1 MSKKEE
7 LKNVSNNMDFVD
19 MEKKVM
25 ELWKEQDIEK
35 KYVRLYL

>member
-7 LKNVSNNMDFVD
+7 LKNVTNSMDFVD

-25 ELWKEQDIEK
+25 ELEGA
-35 KYVRLYL
+35 RH

>member
-1 MSKKEE
+1 
-7 LKNVSNNMDFVD
+7 

-35 KYVRLYL
+35 KYVEKNKGAKRTSPS